1 MRLCG
6 DGRLP
11 FERSSCGESA
21 FVAVD
26 LEHPSALLLAKVGV
40 DLGVGILSEYVGDL
54 LERLQQSWA
63 SWGLRDRLDK
73 ANGFGDT
80 GKLALVATVD
90 ASPNMNEFMCQDTK
104 HFDNIIHKWIDEY
117 LHGAIGTNGCVE
129 GLA

>member
-1 MRLCG
+1 MRLSG

-26 LEHPSALLLAKVGV
+26 LEHPSALLLTKVGV
-40 DLGVGILSEYVGDL
+40 DLGMGILSEYVGDL

-63 SWGLRDRLDK
+63 SWGLRHRGNE
-73 ANGFGDT
+73 AYGFSDT

-90 ASPNMNEFMCQDTK
+90 ASPNMNEFM
-104 HFDNIIHKWIDEY
+104 
-117 LHGAIGTNGCVE
+117 
-129 GLA
+129 

>member
-1 MRLCG
+1 MRLSG

-21 FVAVD
+21 FVAQD

-40 DLGVGILSEYVGDL
+40 DLGVWILSEYVGNL

-63 SWGLRDRLDK
+63 SWGLRHRCGK

-80 GKLALVATVD
+80 GKLAFVATVD
-90 ASPNMNEFMCQDTK
+90 ASPNMNEFMCQIRSTS
-104 HFDNIIHKWIDEY
+104 
-117 LHGAIGTNGCVE
+117 TTSSTS
-129 GLA
+129 GLMNTSMVPSALMDASNA